1 MAVIL
6 HPQLADPQCTG
17 QIGLVIQGAPAHSQR
32 GVGGSLLHRQQLP
45 VAPHGMVLSGRQLLL
60 GEDRL
65 DVVVVIDDVQNTAA
79 LAVGQV
85 RSGFIGLA
93 AADALA
99 VFHVFHGDTS
109 LYKISLYQIQSSSR
123 KFSSATRTASTTKA
137 LKVQSV
143 P

>member
-6 HPQLADPQCTG
+6 HPQLADPQRTG
-17 QIGLVIQGAPAHSQR
+17 QIRLVVQRAPAHPQR
-32 GVGGSLLHRQQLP
+32 GIRGSFLHRQQLP
-45 VAPHGMVLSGRQLLL
+45 VAPHGAVLPPGQLLL
-60 GEDRL
+60 GEDGL
-65 DVVVVIDDVQNTAA
+65 DVVVVVDDVQNTAA
-79 LAVGQV
+79 LAVGQI
-85 RSGFIGLA
+85 RSGLIGFA
-93 AADALA
+93 AADALS

-109 LYKISLYQIQSSSR
+109 FYKIQSSSR